1 MTITLVQQ
9 HDKTITEMQAS
20 VIQLML
26 GIRCRFHAEFF
37 ICKYQKHS
45 EKQSPSLC
53 CVVYTRKLRHGVLL
67 WSQLETRQKFPH
79 TWLSW
84 LMLKNAGN
92 SSESSATRQNV
103 TNN

>member
-1 MTITLVQQ
+1 MTIMLVQQ
-9 HDKTITEMQAS
+9 HDKTTTEVQAS

-26 GIRCRFHAEFF
+26 SIRGRSHAEFF

-53 CVVYTRKLRHGVLL
+53 CTVYTRKLRHGVLL
-67 WSQLETRQKFPH
+67 WSQLETGQKFPH
-79 TWLSW
+79 TCLSW
-84 LMLKNAGN
+84 LTLKNAGN
-92 SSESSATRQNV
+92 SSEGSATRENV